1 MIRKKRRSGFV
12 NNIFFRVNIAKVLVS
27 CTAYVAASYMTTS
40 VHLHEVKGT
49 GIILTLKGP
58 KHEIFVA
65 DIFFTIE
72 ACVGR

>member
-12 NNIFFRVNIAKVLVS
+12 NNIIFSSKYCKGTCKLYAV
-27 CTAYVAASYMTTS
+27 SYMTTS

-65 DIFFTIE
+65 DIFYTIE